1 MILKLAKCPKY
12 TVYDCFLKPLSCT
25 EEFRNLQFPAVTF
38 GKSFDRCA
46 ANGPEEVS
54 FSNPFSYL
62 ASNIHPLF
70 QIRILQAR
78 RGGGGGGG
86 WLRRVRSHLSQALEV
101 HFFYQRFKT
110 KCRNNINLF
119 LSLFINLFLFL
130 FINLFLFTDCV
141 GIMKKNYE
149 RVNEPHVFQ

>member
-1 MILKLAKCPKY
+1 MC
-12 TVYDCFLKPLSCT
+12 C
-25 EEFRNLQFPAVTF
+25 Q
-38 GKSFDRCA
+38 
-46 ANGPEEVS
+46 NGPEEVS

-78 RGGGGGGG
+78 RGGGGGRGG
-86 WLRRVRSHLSQALEV
+86 GGLRRVHSHLPQALEV

-141 GIMKKNYE
+141 GIMKKTMRELTSLTFSNKPSCKSLKMDWYAYKSFT
-149 RVNEPHVFQ
+149 PC